1 MASQEGFKE
10 IMPGPKPANQ
20 QLRSPPFGR
29 PFNGAGTRHEQE
41 HIEGQLLMLS
51 TGLYRVKGTEA
62 MSFTLHMGLDAEITS
77 TGATQVV
84 LSIKE
89 TDPALSDGFTIP
101 AKVKVLLGKQGFNNT
116 NQVVTANAAAT
127 VASGGAVT
135 INTVENVN
143 TAAFVAGDEATVMFV
158 PAGTEDPIDKNLLL
172 NERTFAAL
180 ESPDRRTV
188 IYDMYW
194 GISVHPKFIDRDGD
208 ITNVGLGN
216 TSVEMTSDNGL
227 SSEHIGS
234 ATTIADGTR
243 NDASAASDNGSSV
256 GGARFGAGGYGL
268 NMTRYDGMFSP
279 LIRVSQPRGI
289 VRFCTDRS
297 KDSNTLKTS
306 ESSRGGF
313 ISAANTSEL
322 NPNPAYKLITGSSR
336 GDASLPYFQLF
347 HPVDEPLFDPRI
359 LIIGTKY
366 LLQEVSDDEVQEM
379 IRRSGRFKYKIV
391 QDPNQTSVQSD
402 GVTGPANWSTVVA
415 AHRGQRMSFEDYKR
429 ATESVTDQTLNML
442 YGNTPSQQMGRT
454 ADPRSKHR
462 RI

>member
-1 MASQEGFKE
+1 
-10 IMPGPKPANQ
+10 
-20 QLRSPPFGR
+20 
-29 PFNGAGTRHEQE
+29 
-41 HIEGQLLMLS
+41 MLS
-51 TGLYRVKGTEA
+51 SGLYRVKSTEA
-62 MSFTLHMGLDAEITS
+62 MSFSLHMGLDAEITS
-77 TGATQVV
+77 TGTTQVV

-89 TDPALSDGFTIP
+89 TDAALEDGFTIP
-101 AKVKVLLGKQGFNNT
+101 AKAKVLLGAQGFNNT
-116 NQVVTANAAAT
+116 NQVVTADAAAT

-135 INTVENVN
+135 INTLENVN
-143 TAAFVAGDEATVMFV
+143 TAAFGAGDEATVMFV
-158 PAGTEDPIDKNLLL
+158 PAGTEDAVDQNILL

-188 IYDMYW
+188 MYDMYW
-194 GISVHPKFIDRDGD
+194 GISIHPKYIDRDGD

-216 TSVEMTSDNGL
+216 ATVEMTGSTAT
-227 SSEHIGS
+227 STEHIGS
-234 ATTIADGTR
+234 ATTIADGSR
-243 NDASAASDNGSSV
+243 AHSSAASAEGGTV

-268 NMTRYDGMFSP
+268 KMTHFDGMFSP

-289 VRFCTDRS
+289 VRFCTDRD

-322 NPNPAYKLITGSSR
+322 NPNPAYKLITRASR

-359 LIIGTKY
+359 LIIGRKY

-391 QDPNQTSVQSD
+391 QDPNQTRVQSD
-402 GVTGPANWSTVVA
+402 GVTGPANWNTVVA
-415 AHRGQRMSFEDYKR
+415 AHRGQKMSFEDYKR

-454 ADPRSKHR
+454 ADPRRNHR